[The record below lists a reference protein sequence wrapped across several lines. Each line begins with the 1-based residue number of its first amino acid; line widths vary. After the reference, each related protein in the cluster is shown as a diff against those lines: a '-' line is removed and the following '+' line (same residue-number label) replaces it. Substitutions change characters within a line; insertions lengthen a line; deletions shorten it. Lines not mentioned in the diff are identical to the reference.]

1 MTSAFHSVG
10 FACALAAGAVLF
22 SAAANAQSVQKQCG
36 DQWKAAKAAGTVPA
50 DQKWADYLKECR
62 GRMAQG
68 GAATAPATAP
78 AATAPAATAPAN
90 PLKPAPTAPA
100 AEAAKSP
107 AVPTAAP
114 AQGAATAAAPATG
127 EKPKKPMSP
136 GMAAFHAREVKCGEE
151 WRTNTDQIKAQTPGI
166 TWPKYLSACN
176 KRLKAAGQ

>member
-1 MTSAFHSVG
+1 
-10 FACALAAGAVLF
+10 
-22 SAAANAQSVQKQCG
+22 
-36 DQWKAAKAAGTVPA
+36 
-50 DQKWADYLKECR
+50 
-62 GRMAQG
+62 MAQG
-68 GAATAPATAP
+68 AGAGAAP
-78 AATAPAATAPAN
+78 AAPAAAAAPAN
-90 PLKPAPTAPA
+90 PLKPAPSPPA

-114 AQGAATAAAPATG
+114 AQGAASA

-136 GMAAFHAREVKCGEE
+136 GMAAFHEREKKCGEE